1 MGDEPETTQLEKVGS
16 ETKEQKNKGT
26 KTARKIKGK
35 TLPKSKINGLEREDS
50 IRHEMSQIVAVTE
63 IHQRTQILGKT
74 HQYLKRK
81 K

>member
-1 MGDEPETTQLEKVGS
+1 M
-16 ETKEQKNKGT
+16 
-26 KTARKIKGK
+26 ARKIKGK

-74 HQYLKRK
+74 HQNLKRNK
-81 K
+81 